1 MLKTICAKAEK
12 LLIVTEDVARG
23 LESQVVARIVQWALV
38 GVLIAFGLLSAP
50 LFMRQLSYI
59 VSLNDDVGYYDSYFL
74 YDVLHFQKTGVI
86 YRDLSLPPY
95 VPAAYS
101 PALYVLYSLPGRIVE
116 FANPILGPRIVALA
130 AFILC
135 IGIVI
140 SIIRTLIPVRFAW
153 MWGVLLICSTA
164 DIWPWILQIRA
175 DFPGICFTLL
185 AIRLLLLRSPWAVYL
200 SAICAG
206 LATQFKF
213 VFVSALV
220 TGVLWLFVRRQWKD
234 LAGFAILG
242 TVFSVGLYFL
252 YSLREPGMFSQIFA
266 VSPGIIDLKGDLR
279 IIYTTVREPAVLLAV
294 VGLPRG
300 AYRIGQRG
308 ALIVIFAAISF
319 LIAGLTDLH
328 VGGAGNYFLEPLFAV
343 VPLAV
348 LGVLRLMALV
358 RQNVL
363 LGIFFTTLFG
373 VHFLIPRA
381 LEVRRQLGPEAFPSV
396 RSRNESFLLVEQALR
411 GSRIFATVPRLAVLD
426 PAPSLTE
433 PYIFSYLQ
441 MLGKINPQPILER
454 IRDSE
459 FDIVITLTHAEMWR
473 GVPLIGRNLHD
484 TITASY
490 EPLCELP
497 GNLGFTWL
505 MQLPRQPHDGT
516 NALAQRLA
524 NIGCAP
530 VIPDHGASTLRW

>member
-1 MLKTICAKAEK
+1 MTD
-12 LLIVTEDVARG
+12 DVARG
-23 LESQVVARIVQWALV
+23 LRPRVVARILEWALV
-38 GVLIAFGLLSAP
+38 GVLLAFGLLSVP
-50 LFMRQLSYI
+50 PFMRQLSHI
-59 VSLNDDVGYYDSYFL
+59 VSLNDDAGYYDSYIL
-74 YDVLHFQKTGVI
+74 YDVLQFQKTGVI

-95 VPAAYS
+95 VPAQYS
-101 PALYVLYSLPGRIVE
+101 PAVYMLYSLPGRIVE
-116 FANPILGPRIVALA
+116 FANPLLGPRIVALA
-130 AFILC
+130 AFIFC

-153 MWGVLLICSTA
+153 MWGVLLICSRT
-164 DIWPWILQIRA
+164 DIWDWILQIRG

-220 TGVLWLFVRRQWKD
+220 AGVLWLFVRRQWKD

-252 YSLREPGMFSQIFA
+252 YSLREPRMFSQIFA
-266 VSPGIIDLKGDLR
+266 ISPGIIDAKGDLKL
-279 IIYTTVREPAVLLAV
+279 IYAAVSEPAFLLGVL
-294 VGLPRG
+294 GLPRG

-308 ALIVIFAAISF
+308 ALIVMFAVISF
-319 LIAGLTDLH
+319 LIAGLTDLQA
-328 VGGAGNYFLEPLFAV
+328 GGSSNYFLEPLFAV

-348 LGVLRLMALV
+348 LGVLRLTALV
-358 RQNVL
+358 RENVL
-363 LGIFFTTLFG
+363 LGLFFTILFG
-373 VHFLIPRA
+373 AHFLIPRA
-381 LEVRRQLGPEAFPSV
+381 LGVRTQLGDAFPSV
-396 RSRNESFLLVEQALR
+396 RSRNEAFLMVEHALR
-411 GSRIFATVPRLAVLD
+411 GSRIFATVPRLALLD

-441 MLGKINPQPILER
+441 ILGKINPQPILEK

-459 FDIVITLTHAEMWR
+459 FDIVITPTQAEMWR
-473 GVPLIGRNLHD
+473 GVPQIGRDLHD
-484 TITASY
+484 TIAASY

-497 GNLGFTWL
+497 GNLGYAWL
-505 MQLPRQPHDGT
+505 MQLPRQPHAGT

-530 VIPDHGASTLRW
+530 VTPDLGARTLRW